1 MLPTRAGGPGN
12 RRTWALSFLRS
23 SSLRFQRFPRGLSGS
38 RQIARERC
46 CCTPN
51 MPYGAPGNCRQ
62 RFLDRAGK
70 PLDERFNE
78 SRGLTEIL
86 CGFAAGF
93 CAELGNN
100 ELMDRITLG
109 DRHAHQDNSM
119 GTQYRH
125 FLRVPQEVAKMR

>member
-1 MLPTRAGGPGN
+1 M
-12 RRTWALSFLRS
+12 
-23 SSLRFQRFPRGLSGS
+23 
-38 RQIARERC
+38 ARERR

-51 MPYGAPGNCRQ
+51 MPYGAPGNRGQ
-62 RFLDRAGK
+62 RVLDRAGK

-78 SRGLTEIL
+78 GRGLTEIF

-93 CAELGNN
+93 CPELGNN